1 MNSIKSSLSGAAFG
15 LALLFVPVMLTAQ
28 THLNAIQRVEPS
40 SLTGKYEG
48 TAKDE
53 TGEQKLTLDL
63 LEESGKFSGTFT
75 TARGSFKIIKGQ
87 KVDGLLT
94 LEIEKPAG
102 PPGTISFRQN
112 GNSLIATISEAGKN
126 LTVEFRKI
134 VADEISGEWDAAA
147 DAQGQAFPFTL
158 SLKVDGEKVTGSSD
172 SQLGHSTVSSGVWKD
187 GKLTLVLDSAT
198 GPVGLVATLTD
209 GKLVGDYDYAG
220 QLQGKW
226 VAIRKK

>member
-1 MNSIKSSLSGAAFG
+1 MKSIKSSLSAFG
-15 LALLFVPVMLTAQ
+15 LVLLFVPAMVTAQ
-28 THLNAIQRVEPS
+28 APMNGIQRVDLS
-40 SLTGKYEG
+40 TLTGKYEG
-48 TAKDE
+48 IAKDE

-63 LEESGKFSGTFT
+63 VEESGKFSGTFT
-75 TARGSFKIIKGQ
+75 TARGSFKILKGQ
-87 KVDGLLT
+87 KVDGVLT

-102 PPGTISFRQN
+102 PPGTIPFRQH
-112 GNSLIATISEAGKN
+112 GNSLVATISEAGKN

-134 VADEISGEWDAAA
+134 LADEISGEWDAAA
-147 DAQGQAFPFTL
+147 DTQGQAFPFTL
-158 SLKVDGEKVTGSSD
+158 NLKLDGEKVTGSSD

-187 GKLTLVLDSAT
+187 GTLTLMLDSAT